1 MTDISKIKHILFDLD
16 GTLLP
21 MDQDEFVNAYFKELI
36 KKALPLGFEPDELIS
51 AMWKGTAAMVG
62 NDGTRMNDT
71 AFWDTF
77 AGIFGDASKE
87 TRPVF
92 DEFYANE
99 FNKAS
104 YISKRDPKVIETV
117 EALKAAGYD
126 IVLATNPFFPMTAQI
141 SRIGW
146 AGLKESD
153 FMYVSSYENSSFCKP
168 NPGYY
173 LEICEKLKFDPREC
187 MMVGNDAEE
196 DMAAEKTGMDVF
208 LITRNLI
215 NKKNT
220 DINRY
225 RHGNFDDLLKL
236 FLKERAN
243 G

>member
-21 MDQDEFVNAYFKELI
+21 MDQDEFVNAYFKELE

-104 YISKRDPKVIETV
+104 
-117 EALKAAGYD
+117 
-126 IVLATNPFFPMTAQI
+126 
-141 SRIGW
+141 
-146 AGLKESD
+146 
-153 FMYVSSYENSSFCKP
+153 
-168 NPGYY
+168 
-173 LEICEKLKFDPREC
+173 
-187 MMVGNDAEE
+187 
-196 DMAAEKTGMDVF
+196 
-208 LITRNLI
+208 
-215 NKKNT
+215 
-220 DINRY
+220 
-225 RHGNFDDLLKL
+225 
-236 FLKERAN
+236 
-243 G
+243 